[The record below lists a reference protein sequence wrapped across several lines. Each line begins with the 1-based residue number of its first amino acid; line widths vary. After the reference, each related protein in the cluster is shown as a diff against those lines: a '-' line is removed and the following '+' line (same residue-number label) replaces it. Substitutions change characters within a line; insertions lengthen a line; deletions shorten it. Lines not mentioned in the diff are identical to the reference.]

1 MIYSNLLFQAIGVNR
16 MECQIQQN
24 LTVLEIYEIISMK
37 VVVEKC
43 SNVGDLGN
51 SDKK

>member
-1 MIYSNLLFQAIGVNR
+1 
-16 MECQIQQN
+16 
-24 LTVLEIYEIISMK
+24 MK

-51 SDKK
+51 ADKKKMKQKGTMHSTILFWVKYFSWRTG